1 MLVYDEGGIA
11 TALNVEI
18 AETGK
23 SLATS
28 NWEAIFMVLG
38 LLKKGDE
45 VLNVTN
51 DFVAIKRK
59 KGNVDI
65 IPIIKEGVSW
75 RVNFENI
82 VTIGYGENTVSFENE
97 NGVEITNF

>member
-1 MLVYDEGGIA
+1 
-11 TALNVEI
+11 
-18 AETGK
+18 
-23 SLATS
+23 
-28 NWEAIFMVLG
+28 MVLG

-59 KGNVDI
+59 KGEVDI
-65 IPIIKEGVSW
+65 IPIIKDGVSW
-75 RVNFENI
+75 RVDFENI

-97 NGVEITNF
+97 NGVHITNF